1 MTKITIGARGS
12 KLSLAYV
19 EKVKELLLKKN
30 RELKEENINFK
41 AIKTSGDIHQNIK
54 LSEIGGK
61 NLFCKEIQEK
71 LISDEINIAVH
82 SLKDMESVEDDRLT
96 IGAYIKRND
105 FRDVIISNKIKSIE
119 DLKNKI
125 VIGSSSR
132 RRELQLKKI
141 NQNISVVNIRGNI
154 DTRIQKLEEGKLDGI
169 ILAAAGVKSL
179 KLNNKISISFE
190 TEKVLPAV
198 GQGIIAVQCKK
209 NDEVAKFFLK
219 NINDP
224 ETELCAKAERKMLQ
238 VIGGDCET
246 AIGGLAIIENNNL
259 KLKVQLF
266 SDSGSDSF
274 EHELIG
280 KDTDAVNIGKAVGE
294 KLLNLAGKEFK
305 KNEHFT
311 N

>member
-19 EKVKELLLKKN
+19 EKVKELLLQENK
-30 RELKEENINFK
+30 ELKEENINFK
-41 AIKTSGDIHQNIK
+41 AIKTSGDINQNIR

-61 NLFCKEIQEK
+61 NLFCKEIEEK
-71 LISDEINIAVH
+71 LISNDIDIAVH
-82 SLKDMESVEDDRLT
+82 SLKDMESIENDNLV

-105 FRDVIISNKIKSIE
+105 FRDVIISNKIKNKE
-119 DLKNKI
+119 DLKDKI

-154 DTRIQKLEEGKLDGI
+154 DTRIKKLDKEKLDGI

-179 KLNNKISISFE
+179 NLNNKISISFE
-190 TEKVLPAV
+190 IEEVLPAV
-198 GQGIIAVQCKK
+198 GQGVIAVQCKK
-209 NDEVAKFFLK
+209 KDKKVKSFLK
-219 NINDP
+219 NINDV

-246 AIGGLAIIENNNL
+246 AIGGLAVIDNKNL
-259 KLKVQLF
+259 KLKAQLF
-266 SDSGSDSF
+266 SDSGSESF
-274 EHELIG
+274 EHELTG
-280 KDTDAVNIGKAVGE
+280 KDIDAINIGKAMGE
-294 KLLNLAGKEFK
+294 KLLSLAGKKFK
-305 KNEHFT
+305 KK
-311 N
+311 

>member
-12 KLSLAYV
+12 KLSLAYI
-19 EKVKELLLKKN
+19 EKVKELLLKEN
-30 RELKEENINFK
+30 IELKEEDISFK
-41 AIKTSGDIHQNIK
+41 IIKTSGDIYQNVR

-61 NLFCKEIQEK
+61 NLFCKEIEEK
-71 LISDEINIAVH
+71 LIRNEIDVAVH
-82 SLKDMESVEDDRLT
+82 SLKDMESVEDDNLI

-105 FRDVIISNKIKSIE
+105 FRDVILSNKIKGIE

-125 VIGSSSR
+125 TIGSSSR

-141 NQNISVVNIRGNI
+141 SQNISVVNIRGNI
-154 DTRIQKLEEGKLDGI
+154 DTRIQKLEEEKLDGI

-179 KLNNKISISFE
+179 KLNNKIIISFE
-190 TEKVLPAV
+190 TEEVLPAV

-209 NDEVAKFFLK
+209 NDEVAKSFLK

-246 AIGGLAIIENNNL
+246 AIGGLALIENNNL
-259 KLKVQLF
+259 KLKSQLF
-266 SDSGSDSF
+266 SDSGLKSF
-274 EHELIG
+274 EYELTG
-280 KDTDAVNIGKAVGE
+280 RDTDAINIGKAVG
-294 KLLNLAGKEFK
+294 KRLLNLAGKEFK
-305 KNEHFT
+305 KK
-311 N
+311 

>member
-1 MTKITIGARGS
+1 MIKITIGARGS

-19 EKVKELLLKKN
+19 EKVKELLLQENK
-30 RELKEENINFK
+30 ELKEENINFK
-41 AIKTSGDIHQNIK
+41 AIKTSGDINQNIR

-61 NLFCKEIQEK
+61 NLFCKEIEEK
-71 LISDEINIAVH
+71 LISNDIDIAVH
-82 SLKDMESVEDDRLT
+82 SLKDMESIENDNLV

-105 FRDVIISNKIKSIE
+105 FRDVIISNKIKDKE
-119 DLKNKI
+119 DLKGKI

-154 DTRIQKLEEGKLDGI
+154 DTRIKKLDKEKLDGI

-179 KLNNKISISFE
+179 NLNNKISISFE
-190 TEKVLPAV
+190 IEEVLPAA

-209 NDEVAKFFLK
+209 NDEKVKSFLK
-219 NINDP
+219 NINDV

-246 AIGGLAIIENNNL
+246 AIGGLAVIDNKNL
-259 KLKVQLF
+259 KLKAQLF
-266 SDSGSDSF
+266 SDSGSESF
-274 EHELIG
+274 EHELTG
-280 KDTDAVNIGKAVGE
+280 KDIDAINIGKAMGE
-294 KLLNLAGKEFK
+294 KLLSLAGKEFK
-305 KNEHFT
+305 RK
-311 N
+311 